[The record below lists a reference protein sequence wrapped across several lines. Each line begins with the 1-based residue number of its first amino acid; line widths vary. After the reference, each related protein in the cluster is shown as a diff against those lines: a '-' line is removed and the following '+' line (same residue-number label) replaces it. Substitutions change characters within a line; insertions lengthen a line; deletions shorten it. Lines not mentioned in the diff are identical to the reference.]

1 MEIKIE
7 DLTADILTQED
18 ELIVRDPRTVRTIG
32 MIRLVSGSRLK
43 VMEDKLTEK
52 DLKIKQLEDTISLL
66 TRDLYSLAQS
76 SAGP

>member
-18 ELIVRDPRTVRTIG
+18 ELIVSDPRTVRTID
-32 MIRLVSGSRLK
+32 MIRLVSGSRVK